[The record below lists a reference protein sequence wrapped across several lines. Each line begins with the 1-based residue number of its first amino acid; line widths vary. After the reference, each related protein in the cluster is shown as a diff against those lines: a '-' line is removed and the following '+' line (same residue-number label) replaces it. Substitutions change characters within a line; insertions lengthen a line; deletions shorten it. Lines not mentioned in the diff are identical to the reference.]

1 MAETSQSASASNLA
15 RPEIIFPR
23 YYEDFFKPCRYKG
36 LHGGRGSGKS
46 HCFAGHLVIRAATEG
61 GFRAVCVREVQRSI
75 ADSVKQLL
83 EDKIET
89 FGLSAFFK
97 ITDAEIE
104 GRNGSRIIF
113 RGMQNHTAASIKS
126 LEGFDV
132 AWIEEAQTISAKSL
146 ELLTPTIRKEGS
158 EIWASW
164 NPENPEDP
172 VDVFFR
178 GAESKDILVREVNWQ
193 DNEWFP
199 ESLRADMDRDRV
211 RDPDK
216 YAHVWEGQYR
226 GLSEA
231 RVFRNWRE
239 GEADPPENAV
249 WFYGLDF
256 GFANDETAGLR
267 CCIIGQTLYIDS
279 EVFEPGVPTDALPR
293 FLNSLPDARKW
304 PIRAD
309 SARPETIDYLRRH
322 GFPKLR
328 GAKKGRG
335 SVEDG
340 VSFLQGMDIVIN
352 PRCANTIREFRSYA
366 YKTDPRTAEI
376 LPVIEDKNNHL
387 IDALRYA
394 VEGLHRKGKLLPETQ
409 RDQSDRLERPRDYR
423 PADWGE
429 VEGWKVA

>member
-1 MAETSQSASASNLA
+1 MAETSQSASASSSAN
-15 RPEIIFPR
+15 PEIIFPR
-23 YYEDFFKPCRYKG
+23 YYEEFFKPRRYKG

-46 HCFAGHLVIRAATEG
+46 HCFAGHLIIRAATES

-83 EDKIET
+83 EDKIEA

-97 ITDAEIE
+97 ITEAEIE

-199 ESLRADMDRDRV
+199 ESLRADMERDKA

-239 GEADPPENAV
+239 GEVSPPENVV

-267 CCIIGQTLYIDS
+267 CCIMGLTLYIDS
-279 EVFEPGVPTDALPR
+279 EVFELGVPTDALPG
-293 FLNSLPDARKW
+293 FLGGLPDARKW

-328 GAKKGRG
+328 GAKKGKG

-340 VSFLQGMDIVIN
+340 VSFLQGMDIVIS
-352 PRCANTIREFRSYA
+352 PRCVNTIREFRSYA
-366 YKTDPRTAEI
+366 YKTDPRTSEI
-376 LPVIEDKNNHL
+376 LPAIEDRNNHL

-394 VEGLHRKGKLLPETQ
+394 VEGLHRKGKLLPESQ
-409 RDQSDRLERPRDYR
+409 REKPDRLERPKDYR